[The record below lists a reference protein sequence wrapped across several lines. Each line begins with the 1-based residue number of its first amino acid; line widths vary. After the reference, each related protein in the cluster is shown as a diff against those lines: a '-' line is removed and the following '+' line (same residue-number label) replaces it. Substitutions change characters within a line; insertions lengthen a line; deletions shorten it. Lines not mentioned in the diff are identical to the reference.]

1 MGSLN
6 ERARYCEMKPVV
18 SSTVSGRG
26 YLRVECHLLALPRT
40 HTHSETAQHSVRL
53 DKCLNGIGSL
63 ELEFGGL
70 VTE

>member
-6 ERARYCEMKPVV
+6 ERARYCEMKSVV

-26 YLRVECHLLALPRT
+26 HPLAPPRT